1 MQMKPRQWNY
11 LSARLLPANVSGTT
25 T

>member
-11 LSARLLPANVSGTT
+11 LSVRLLPANVSGTT